1 MYTAPTAHSW
11 PLGQP
16 QQAVTASQRPQE
28 FRMPMPSRAQ
38 RIAALARLELTDS
51 LRSRWLQFA
60 AGVYVLVFGAFVW
73 LGLRESSVLGFTGLS
88 RVVLNVANATVVAV
102 PLVALVATC
111 QAIAKARTS
120 GHLEL
125 VFTLPTQRSDWFL
138 GLLLARLLV
147 LLGPLVALLCT
158 TALVGALSSG
168 QDAALLPMIVHAL
181 LVSTS
186 LVLAYV
192 GLGLLVSALAQ
203 TLERAVAGVG
213 GAARFRA
220 DRCAAPV
227 ARAGAGRVCA
237 GGDQPGRS
245 GAPGGA
251 GVRGPRTVGVGAGGF
266 LDRQRARTASSV
278 FLWTRLA
285 GDRGRRVAAAGRQA
299 RTHRRCGQVAGVTQP
314 ASPYRAS

>member
-1 MYTAPTAHSW
+1 MVDAPLVHTW
-11 PLGQP
+11 PIGGPL
-16 QQAVTASQRPQE
+16 QRTGVRLPP
-28 FRMPMPSRAQ
+28 RHR
-38 RIAALARLELTDS
+38 RIAAFARLELSDS

-60 AGVYVLVFGAFVW
+60 AGVYALVFGAFVW

-125 VFTLPTQRSDWFL
+125 MFTLPTQRNDWFY

-147 LLGPLVALLCT
+147 LLGPLVALLGT
-158 TALVGALSSG
+158 TALVGAVSSG
-168 QDAALLPMIVHAL
+168 QDAALLPMVVHAL

-203 TLERAVAGVG
+203 TLERAVVLALLVWLTSVALHDFALIGVLLQWRVPAPIVFALAALNPVE
-213 GAARFRA
+213 AARLA
-220 DRCAAPV
+220 VLASVDPELSVLGPV
-227 ARAGAGRVCA
+227 GFWIANEL
-237 GGDQPGRS
+237 
-245 GAPGGA
+245 
-251 GVRGPRTVGVGAGGF
+251 GPQVAYFFGLAWPATVGLVS
-266 LDRQRARTASSV
+266 LVLSARLVRT
-278 FLWTRLA
+278 
-285 GDRGRRVAAAGRQA
+285 GDAVR
-299 RTHRRCGQVAGVTQP
+299 
-314 ASPYRAS
+314 